1 MLNNALLYMASDVN
15 MSEVCDVAY
24 NSYDEKK
31 TLDYT
36 YFLLQ
41 RMEKIFFVGIPLS
54 FHHLNQRWQEL
65 VVALSVL
72 Q

>member
-15 MSEVCDVAY
+15 IAEVCDVAY
-24 NSYDEKK
+24 NSYDVKK

-41 RMEKIFFVGIPLS
+41 RMEKIFFLDKT
-54 FHHLNQRWQEL
+54 
-65 VVALSVL
+65 A
-72 Q
+72 